1 MALAPSMVLVLGL
14 LYHGVVIRAQT
25 TAAPAAT
32 TAAPGATTATPAA
45 TTAAPGGTTAPGG
58 STAGATTTTG
68 ASTTTASAL
77 PSCTNAGMTDEV
89 RTAYLDKHNNYR
101 SSLAKGLEYNGN
113 HGYAGKGTNIQK
125 MKYDCDAEA
134 SAIRHAN
141 TCSGELSNPNTRPG
155 LKENIIKIDKVYLS
169 EKEAAEKASDRWW
182 KELSMHGVRPD
193 MLFTSAIRHRT
204 EKVVTH
210 WSKMAWHDNVRLGC
224 GINKCS
230 NFYFAVCHYGPG
242 GNVVDE
248 YIYNVGETCSSCPAG
263 SVCDATTGL
272 CA

>member
-1 MALAPSMVLVLGL
+1 MFPPSMIFAPSMVLILGVL
-14 LYHGVVIRAQT
+14 LYPDVVVQAQT

-32 TAAPGATTATPAA
+32 TAAPAATTAAPAA
-45 TTAAPGGTTAPGG
+45 TTAAPSGTTTPGG
-58 STAGATTTTG
+58 G
-68 ASTTTASAL
+68 ASTTTAAAL

-155 LKENIIKIDKVYLS
+155 LKENIIKINKVYLS
-169 EKEAAEKASDRWW
+169 QKEAAEKASDRWW
-182 KELSMHGVRPD
+182 KELSMYGVRPD
-193 MLFTSAIRHRT
+193 MQFTSAIRHRT
-204 EKVVTH
+204 EKIVTH
-210 WSKMAWHDNVRLGC
+210 WSKVLTR
-224 GINKCS
+224 I
-230 NFYFAVCHYGPG
+230 V
-242 GNVVDE
+242 
-248 YIYNVGETCSSCPAG
+248 
-263 SVCDATTGL
+263 
-272 CA
+272 